1 MTPTHSD
8 SFHVTPCKDEFASAI
23 GQKKRGGGM
32 TVGEIMFLTIYG
44 FFIDTASS
52 FIFNSCR
59 LYVGHAEVSCEVSH
73 LLLMDV

>member
-1 MTPTHSD
+1 MTLFQQLD
-8 SFHVTPCKDEFASAI
+8 
-23 GQKKRGGGM
+23 KKGGNIK
-32 TVGEIMFLTIYG
+32 EHEKLFWIIYG
-44 FFIDTASS
+44 YVTDTAFS

>member
-1 MTPTHSD
+1 MRLFQRLD
-8 SFHVTPCKDEFASAI
+8 
-23 GQKKRGGGM
+23 KKGGNIKEQ
-32 TVGEIMFLTIYG
+32 EILFWIIYG
-44 FFIDTASS
+44 YVTDTAFS